1 MHFSSENLQ
10 ISPKE
15 IQDGWVLLLI
25 HTEDK
30 TSRRALRTLVAK
42 KHRTDHSKVLLRN
55 LIL

>member
-30 TSRRALRTLVAK
+30 TSRRALGPLVAK
-42 KHRTDHSKVLLRN
+42 KHRTDHPKVLLRN

>member
-25 HTEDK
+25 YTEDK
-30 TSRRALRTLVAK
+30 TSRRALGTLVAK